1 MPSLPPP
8 PAHTTPGVE
17 GVLLIAICL
26 DAYVFGLVSQQ
37 FCAYWAYR
45 FKDPIYLKLFV
56 IVQFIV
62 VGVQS
67 LLMWHFAYDRFV
79 IIKFLPP
86 SPNPPSLWE
95 GPANSIC
102 QLILI
107 LLANTFLAARINNLT
122 KNRLQGCL
130 VMALSII
137 AFVIGMITTVMTWK
151 ETISKTAR
159 QITSVTWHS
168 VQASAECLIT
178 CFLVRM
184 LLMSRSG
191 IRRSDAIVNYLVRS
205 VIQTGCLASV
215 WAVAALISFF
225 FVPHNLTF
233 RVFDLTSG
241 SIYTHAIF
249 DTLISRVHLR
259 EAMVAPTHY
268 EVGWSTQSR
277 PRRLSTSS
285 RAVPAVENNAIEL
298 SALPPGKVSSYG
310 YSSKSRQ
317 EQ

>member
-1 MPSLPPP
+1 MASLIP
-8 PAHTTPGVE
+8 
-17 GVLLIAICL
+17 LIKV
-26 DAYVFGLVSQQ
+26 DAYLFGLVSQQ
-37 FCAYWAYR
+37 FYAYWAYR

-56 IVQFIV
+56 IVQFAIV
-62 VGVQS
+62 GLQS

-79 IIKFLPP
+79 IIKLLSP
-86 SPNPPSLWE
+86 SAKSPTLWE

-107 LLANTFLAARINNLT
+107 LFANTFLAARINNLT
-122 KNRLQGCL
+122 KSRFQGCL

-137 AFVIGMITTVMTWK
+137 AFVIGMVTTVMTWK

-159 QITSVTWHS
+159 QVTSVIWHS
-168 VQASAECLIT
+168 IQASAECLIT
-178 CFLVRM
+178 FFLVRM

-191 IRRSDAIVNYLVRS
+191 IRRSDAVVNYLVRN

-215 WAVAALISFF
+215 WAIAALISFF
-225 FVPHNLTF
+225 FVPRNLTF

-249 DTLISRVHLR
+249 DTLISRVQLR
-259 EAMVAPTHY
+259 EAMVTPTHY

-277 PRRLSTSS
+277 PRRLSASS
-285 RAVPAVENNAIEL
+285 GAVPAVENDAIEL
-298 SALPPGKVSSYG
+298 SALPPGKVSPSHG
-310 YSSKSRQ
+310 YPSKSRR